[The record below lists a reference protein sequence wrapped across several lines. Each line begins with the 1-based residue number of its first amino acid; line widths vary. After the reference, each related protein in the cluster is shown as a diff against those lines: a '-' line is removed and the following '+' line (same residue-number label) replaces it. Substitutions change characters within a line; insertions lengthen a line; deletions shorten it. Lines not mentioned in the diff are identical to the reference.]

1 MQVGEDMNFDN
12 NELYH
17 YGVVGMKWGVRKAV
31 SKMDKMDKLERK
43 AVKYDKKS
51 AKLSRK
57 SEKVHAKRDLG
68 RSNRKA
74 VKAAKY
80 SIKASKYE
88 KKALNSD
95 SESERLKYEKKSSKM
110 NYKSAKNKIDG
121 NRLSK
126 SVGYG
131 RMAMWYSV
139 RSDKVAK
146 KAAKARMKIANNKY
160 YVDKI
165 NRKVSEISKEDLAGT
180 YAFVEKLKTA

>member
-1 MQVGEDMNFDN
+1 
-12 NELYH
+12 
-17 YGVVGMKWGVRKAV
+17 MKLVRYCV
-31 SKMDKMDKLERK
+31 
-43 AVKYDKKS
+43 
-51 AKLSRK
+51 
-57 SEKVHAKRDLG
+57 
-68 RSNRKA
+68 
-74 VKAAKY
+74 
-80 SIKASKYE
+80 
-88 KKALNSD
+88 
-95 SESERLKYEKKSSKM
+95 M

-165 NRKVSEISKEDLAGT
+165 NRKVSEISKEDLAGA

>member
-68 RSNRKA
+68 SC
-74 VKAAKY
+74 
-80 SIKASKYE
+80 
-88 KKALNSD
+88 
-95 SESERLKYEKKSSKM
+95 KSC
-110 NYKSAKNKIDG
+110 
-121 NRLSK
+121 
-126 SVGYG
+126 
-131 RMAMWYSV
+131 
-139 RSDKVAK
+139 
-146 KAAKARMKIANNKY
+146 
-160 YVDKI
+160 
-165 NRKVSEISKEDLAGT
+165 
-180 YAFVEKLKTA
+180 